1 MARFALV
8 ALLVAVLLATAY
20 SRKLLLDA
28 KYEKWSPIVDR
39 AFSEQQQLVSTIM
52 NGLHSSNGYWQN
64 AFAGVLKNVVN

>member
-8 ALLVAVLLATAY
+8 VLLVAVLLATAY

-28 KYEKWSPIVDR
+28 KYEKWSPIVNK

-52 NGLHSSNGYWQN
+52 TGLHSSNGYWQN
-64 AFAGVLKNVVN
+64 TFANALEKVIN